1 MLKDKA
7 TGDIYTHGGPSQ
19 VLGTLPGTIPL
30 HENGEMDMRGFYCA
44 LVAADICNLIDG
56 NEELTR
62 GMADFIANC

>member
-1 MLKDKA
+1 M
-7 TGDIYTHGGPSQ
+7 
-19 VLGTLPGTIPL
+19 LGTLPGTIPL

-44 LVAADICNLIDG
+44 LVTADICNLIEG